1 MTDGDSFA
9 NGRAA
14 LLAGDF
20 QKAGVFFEDALRSR
34 SDDAEC
40 WFLSGAVHHV
50 EKRLDAARN
59 AFLTAARLDGQHL
72 QARFALATV
81 CLLLSDSATAL
92 SACEDAV
99 KIAPEVPNA
108 WFNLAVAQ
116 EACGRGDLALISY
129 GRSLSLQPGYVDALK
144 NRGVLLLSLGHPELA
159 VANNRTLTEKQPFS
173 FDAQFCLGQSL
184 LALKDYKAA
193 ANALGRAVS
202 LSPDNVRGL
211 LHAGFALAQCER
223 FGEAQAF
230 LDRAVLRDP
239 AQVLEYRRSIFGNDL
254 EDGSARLDARTLF
267 LLRHYDAIEA
277 CNWRERD
284 HFLERFSALI
294 RHPEG
299 APLDERALAFRA
311 MALGLDP
318 ALQLSLARQIA
329 ARFLHTAE
337 QIAPWSLAQRA
348 AFRPEPPAGRK
359 RGRLRIA
366 YLSGDFR
373 RHATAYL
380 MSRLPALHDRERF
393 EVFLYSTGPDDGSEI
408 RASIIAG
415 ADCFRDVRHLSDA
428 ALAQAIAAD
437 EVDILVDLAGYTQY
451 SRPVVLALRAA
462 PLQVSYLVYLQTS
475 GAPWIDYALL
485 DRQVLKPGMR
495 AFWSEKIAFLPHTLY
510 ICNDRSVDSG
520 GAASRADEGLPE
532 DAFVFCCLNAPWKID
547 PETFACWVRILE
559 RVPRAVL
566 WVYADKDAA
575 EINLREAFR
584 NAGVG
589 DHRII
594 FARNV
599 SHEQHLAR
607 FRHADVFLDTFVCN
621 AHTTAIEALAAGVPV
636 VTLPGESVVARVG
649 SSLLAAHG
657 LEMLVARTVGDY
669 IETACRLAQAPE
681 CLLAVKSRVQNFAA
695 SRLFATAAR
704 VQEIERAYE
713 IMWARHQAGLVA
725 EDFDVPASTGEF
737 AT

>member
-1 MTDGDSFA
+1 MS
-9 NGRAA
+9 
-14 LLAGDF
+14 AGDF
-20 QKAGVFFEDALRSR
+20 IGAVAVFETCLRQ
-34 SDDAEC
+34 DPADAEA
-40 WFLSGAVHHV
+40 WFLLGAAHH
-50 EKRLDAARN
+50 RLQKPDAARA
-59 AFLTAARLDGQHL
+59 AFSQAAVLAPQHL
-72 QARFALATV
+72 QARFALASV
-81 CLLLSDSATAL
+81 CIELGDPAGAL
-92 SACEDAV
+92 
-99 KIAPEVPNA
+99 APCRESVVLAPHEPGA
-108 WFNLAVAQ
+108 WFSLAVAQ
-116 EACGRGDLALISY
+116 EACGFLAEALESY
-129 GRSLSLQPGYVDALK
+129 DRALVLQPAHADALK
-144 NRGVLLLSLGHPELA
+144 NRAALLLSLGRTDEA
-159 VANNRTLTEKQPFS
+159 VAASRLLAEKYPFS
-173 FDAQFCLGQSL
+173 FWAQFNYGDACLAGSRY
-184 LALKDYKAA
+184 DEAA
-193 ANALGRAVS
+193 RALGRAVS